1 MDNMHP
7 QMRQALAPPAPRT
20 FNDDDLYLIDMR
32 KRKVIQEFSA
42 SSETARAART
52 TGVPLKLNQVLLKGM
67 TAKHMELT

>member
-32 KRKVIQEFSA
+32 KRRVIQEFSA

-52 TGVPLKLNQVLLKGM
+52 TGVPLRVGQALLKGM
-67 TAKHMELT
+67 QAKYLELQ